1 MKTFDSALSENY
13 QDQFGRNLAARLSD
27 STQCL
32 PNDISERLKAARMQA
47 LAKRKVVKLQAAA
60 GVNSNGGAATLH
72 MGDSDNSLW
81 TRLGSFLP
89 LLALIVG
96 LLAIAVVQEQRRANE
111 IADVDVELLA
121 DDLPPA
127 AYTDSGF
134 VHFLNANRRD

>member
-1 MKTFDSALSENY
+1 MKTFNSALSENY
-13 QDQFGRNLAARLSD
+13 QDRFGRSLVARLSD
-27 STQCL
+27 STQGL
-32 PNDISERLKAARMQA
+32 PNDITERLKAARVQA
-47 LAKRKVVKLQAAA
+47 LAKRKVVKLQATT
-60 GVNSNGGAATLH
+60 GINSNGGGATLH

-81 TRLGSFLP
+81 TRLGSFIP